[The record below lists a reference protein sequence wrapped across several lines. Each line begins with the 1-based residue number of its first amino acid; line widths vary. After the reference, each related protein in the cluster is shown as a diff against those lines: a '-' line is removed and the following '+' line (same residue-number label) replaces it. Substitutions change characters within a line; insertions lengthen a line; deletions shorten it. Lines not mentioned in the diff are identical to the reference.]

1 MTIPFID
8 LHAQQTRI
16 KARLDDR
23 IQAVLAHGKYIMGPE
38 VAELEHELARFC
50 GAAFALGCA
59 NGTDALQLA
68 LMALKAGPGDA
79 IFCPSFTFA
88 ATAETVPVTG
98 ATPILVDVLPDSFN
112 LDVKSLE
119 RAILHAR
126 TLGLR
131 PAGVIPVDLFGLPAD
146 YDAIEA
152 VARENGMWIVADTA
166 QGFGGVYKGRVTGSI
181 GDIATTSF
189 FPAKP
194 LGCYGDGG
202 AVFTSNEELRAL
214 VDSFRVHGKGEHKYD
229 NERIGLNS
237 RLDTLQA
244 AILLEKLAIFPD
256 ELEARR
262 RIAGRYRQGL
272 SDLIDTPAESNEYV
286 STWAQYTVKA
296 RRGQDRDA
304 IIRAL
309 GDSGVPTVVYYPLP
323 VHLQTAYRDFP
334 RDPAGLCCS
343 EELPGRVFSLPM
355 HPYLEPVQDQIIEA
369 VRAAIAPKRTT
380 SGWKDGPPIPMAEG
394 VSPN

>member
-194 LGCYGDGG
+194 LGC
-202 AVFTSNEELRAL
+202 
-214 VDSFRVHGKGEHKYD
+214 VHV
-229 NERIGLNS
+229 ERG
-237 RLDTLQA
+237 
-244 AILLEKLAIFPD
+244 
-256 ELEARR
+256 
-262 RIAGRYRQGL
+262 IAGAGGFLSCARQGR
-272 SDLIDTPAESNEYV
+272 
-286 STWAQYTVKA
+286 AQIRQRA
-296 RRGQDRDA
+296 DRPQFA
-304 IIRAL
+304 
-309 GDSGVPTVVYYPLP
+309 
-323 VHLQTAYRDFP
+323 P
-334 RDPAGLCCS
+334 RYLAG
-343 EELPGRVFSLPM
+343 R
-355 HPYLEPVQDQIIEA
+355 H
-369 VRAAIAPKRTT
+369 
-380 SGWKDGPPIPMAEG
+380 
-394 VSPN
+394 SPRETGHISR